1 VAPLPN
7 RESVAAAWLDVL
19 QARNS
24 DAPTSPASIDRA
36 AFAADAEVGRRV
48 LRANCKSGADAKCL
62 FLNIAS
68 LSQAAL
74 AATPRGLASEMAF
87 VLFSCFG
94 TVLQD
99 EPAPLHAAL
108 ALLDYAQVCFG
119 PSPYELV
126 QFEGSQ
132 TRYCTLLCS
141 AAALA
146 LAYDSGHGPPAVVF
160 GQCWTAQSP
169 SYIGSNAGW

>member
-68 LSQAAL
+68 LFQAAL

-126 QFEGSQ
+126 QFSAHKRDTVHFCAPRQ
-132 TRYCTLLCS
+132 LLRWHTTVVT
-141 AAALA
+141 
-146 LAYDSGHGPPAVVF
+146 GHLRLF
-160 GQCWTAQSP
+160 SD
-169 SYIGSNAGW
+169 NAGRRKVLRT